1 MHSKSEIPSPS
12 INLKPCT
19 RRARLGGRREVR
31 GGERLSFSIWR
42 VALKKNRKT
51 EKVYANFVRM
61 LYQKQISAVLAQ
73 HMCTAG
79 RLSKHGAFFT
89 ILKYGANEFPRNVR
103 VW

>member
-1 MHSKSEIPSPS
+1 MLNFVLRSHCVRVDTTAKD
-12 INLKPCT
+12 LKPCT

-31 GGERLSFSIWR
+31 GGERLSFSMWR

-79 RLSKHGAFFT
+79 RLSKLDAFYHFE
-89 ILKYGANEFPRNVR
+89 IWCE
-103 VW
+103 